1 MKIRTELQS
10 VYAEI
15 FGSSYEGHVM
25 HSTDDLDALSR
36 KFCVR
41 VREMGYAII
50 WDPSMKRIV
59 RS

>member
-1 MKIRTELQS
+1 
-10 VYAEI
+10 
-15 FGSSYEGHVM
+15 M